1 MFRSIID
8 VLVQLVDLVSAQ
20 RLRVPERG
28 LFVGLFRMEI
38 VFNDLDL
45 DLRVTTSET
54 SVDSI

>member
-1 MFRSIID
+1 MLRSIID

-38 VFNDLDL
+38 VFDDLDL
-45 DLRVTTSET
+45 DLRVGTNEA